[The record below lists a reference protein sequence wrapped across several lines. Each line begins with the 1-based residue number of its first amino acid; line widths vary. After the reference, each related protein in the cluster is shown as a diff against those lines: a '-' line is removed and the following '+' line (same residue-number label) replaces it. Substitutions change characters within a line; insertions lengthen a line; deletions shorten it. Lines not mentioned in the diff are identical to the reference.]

1 MPTEERNDETAAGD
15 LLVEYI
21 GGACCGESAWLTH
34 VCSCG
39 ELLDVGSWVAA
50 TRGFVR
56 HWYRIERLEGHQAW
70 AEYVGQ
76 KELTLDEV
84 LGFAE

>member
-1 MPTEERNDETAAGD
+1 MTTSRFDDD

-21 GGACCGESAWLTH
+21 GGAHCGESAWHTH

-39 ELLDVGSWVAA
+39 CDKLLGVGSWMPA

-56 HWYRIERLEGHQAW
+56 HWYRIERLEGHRAW
-70 AEYVGQ
+70 AEHVGQ

-84 LGFAE
+84 LGFAV